1 MGSTPKQKSRIPE
14 FRSVQEAAEFWN
26 THDSTD
32 FEDEWE
38 PVDFTIDPRSR
49 SLRLMSI
56 QLEYSFY
63 KQLRARADEQ
73 GITAEELA
81 ERWLATKLAQSS
93 NGATTGSSAE
103 AGGIGDEL
111 SQMTPRWPQ
120 WSDVRRDASVF
131 RTLRDDFEYCIEHY
145 RLSSGRCEVQIMS
158 RRGHGSWSE
167 GARETIDCAE
177 AERRVQSMKDDP
189 ETAFVESVL

>member
-14 FRSVQEAAEFWN
+14 FRSVQEAAEFWD

-56 QLEYSFY
+56 KLEYSFY

-93 NGATTGSSAE
+93 KGAINGSSAE

-111 SQMTPRWPQ
+111 SLMTPRWPQ
-120 WSDVRRDASVF
+120 WSDVRRDASAF
-131 RTLRDDFEYCIEHY
+131 RTLRDDFEFCIVLD
-145 RLSSGRCEVQIMS
+145 RLPDAHCEVQIMS
-158 RRGHGSWSE
+158 RRGQGTWTE
-167 GARETIDCAE
+167 GARETLDCEE
-177 AERRVQSMKDDP
+177 ADRRVQSMKDDP
-189 ETAFVESVL
+189 EAALMASIL